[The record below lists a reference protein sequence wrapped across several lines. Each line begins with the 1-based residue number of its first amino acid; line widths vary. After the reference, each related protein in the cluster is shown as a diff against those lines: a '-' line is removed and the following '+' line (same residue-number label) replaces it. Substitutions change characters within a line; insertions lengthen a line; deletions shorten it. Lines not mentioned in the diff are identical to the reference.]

1 VAHLRETGGN
11 FYFGKDG
18 LDTKVRTFELTMW
31 PHMRAAYNLARWLVR
46 NDQDAE
52 DVVQESFLKAYK
64 AQESF
69 RGGEARAWMLSIVRN
84 TAMDFLR
91 REKSSVAVPLGDEG
105 LEPKDNSP
113 DPERVLLDQSRRE
126 QVRQAISRLAPEFRE
141 VIVLREIEGLSYKEI
156 AFVLGIPM
164 GTVMS
169 RLSRAR
175 NLLIP
180 ELGGTKLDG
189 AGEVQHDLP

>member
-1 VAHLRETGGN
+1 M
-11 FYFGKDG
+11 
-18 LDTKVRTFELTMW
+18 DTKVRYFELTMW

-52 DVVQESFLKAYK
+52 DIVQESFLKAFK
-64 AQESF
+64 AQASF
-69 RGGEARAWMLSIVRN
+69 RGTEAKTWMLSIVRN
-84 TAMDFLR
+84 TAMDFR
-91 REKSSVAVPLGDEG
+91 RRDKSGIAVPWGDEG
-105 LEPKDNSP
+105 YEPKEGSP

-126 QVRQAISRLAPEFRE
+126 QVRQAIAQLEPDFRE

-156 AFVLGIPM
+156 ASALGIPM

-175 NLLIP
+175 NVLLV
-180 ELGGTKLDG
+180 ELGGAK
-189 AGEVQHDLP
+189 EVRHDLP